1 MMELSEIIS
10 CLMIIDTLYT
20 NTDIHIH
27 TQISKIKVGFL
38 TKNNLQV
45 TYSYS

>member
-1 MMELSEIIS
+1 MMDLSEIIGY
-10 CLMIIDTLYT
+10 LVITDTLYT
-20 NTDIHIH
+20 NTDTH